1 MTASPEVKALAKSIR
16 EDYGGA
22 YVLTQAQVGKVIG
35 KSKNT
40 TRKWLEGLVPRQVGG
55 GRPGYLV
62 LDVAQK
68 LLAP

>member
-1 MTASPEVKALAKSIR
+1 MKVSEDVKDLAKIIR

-22 YVLTQAQVGKVIG
+22 YVLTRVQVQKVIG

-40 TRKWLEGLVPRQVGG
+40 TKKWVADLVPRRMGNG
-55 GRPGYLV
+55 PPGYLV

-68 LLAP
+68 ILAP